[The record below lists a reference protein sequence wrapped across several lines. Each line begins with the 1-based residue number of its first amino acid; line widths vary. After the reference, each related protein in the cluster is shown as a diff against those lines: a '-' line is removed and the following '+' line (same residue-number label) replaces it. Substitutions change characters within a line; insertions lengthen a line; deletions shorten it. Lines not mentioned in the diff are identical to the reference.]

1 MIEVKNVT
9 KYYEIGK
16 VHALRNLSLKFE
28 EGKFYVIVGASG
40 SGKTT
45 LINLLA
51 GIDLPNKGSI
61 IVDGKEY
68 GGDEGKAAPQFQTGE
83 YGPCVLVLL
92 SCTLSHR

>member
-28 EGKFYVIVGASG
+28 EGKFYVIAGTSG

-45 LINLLA
+45 LINLCQ
-51 GIDLPNKGSI
+51 GREVS
-61 IVDGKEY
+61 
-68 GGDEGKAAPQFQTGE
+68 
-83 YGPCVLVLL
+83 
-92 SCTLSHR
+92 